1 MARYKVTDYNYHLAE
16 IITII
21 TAKMAA
27 ERKDAKYATL
37 RGTHLFQPVV
47 VESLG
52 TVEEATSS
60 FLAELGHRITPLSGD
75 SPEISFL
82 FQRVSVVV
90 QRFNSVLLQENFA
103 ADSRPED
110 DL

>member
-52 TVEEATSS
+52 TGKSDFIIPGRAGSLD
-60 FLAELGHRITPLSGD
+60 FGIIWR
-75 SPEISFL
+75 
-82 FQRVSVVV
+82 
-90 QRFNSVLLQENFA
+90 
-103 ADSRPED
+103 
-110 DL
+110 

>member
-37 RGTHLFQPVV
+37 QGTHLFQPVV
-47 VESLG
+47 VESMG

-60 FLAELGHRITPLSGD
+60 FLAELGHRITPLSRD
-75 SPEISFL
+75 SRDITY
-82 FQRVSVVV
+82 RVSVVV
-90 QRFNSVLLQENFA
+90 QRFNSVLLQESFA